1 MQRTVHLGYETLLIH
16 VILCVWTISDFCA
29 PLLSP
34 MGVLC
39 SWTCW
44 LLVFSPKNQHKL
56 PLSTHIHQFGYRF
69 ERMRFKLK
77 TQWFFLA
84 FRLRTLMST
93 GVCQSV
99 CVLPGYGRRFGFR
112 QTGTKLKFWVCQGFD
127 VVVLV
132 VMCLHRNL
140 PPAIVWQ
147 LPRKPSTE
155 PGGGSCKL
163 TSSGPRTR
171 SFNQFFAVISATW
184 FGIAGRGKDLVFLWS
199 DFVKFAWNSV

>member
-1 MQRTVHLGYETLLIH
+1 MQRSVHLGYETLLIH

-77 TQWFFLA
+77 TQWFFFSFSFENFNVNWCLPKCVCA
-84 FRLRTLMST
+84 PRLRPEVRFPPDRNQIEVLSVP
-93 GVCQSV
+93 GVRCGGTTSDV
-99 CVLPGYGRRFGFR
+99 PASELAARYCVTVTSEALN
-112 QTGTKLKFWVCQGFD
+112 GTRW
-127 VVVLV
+127 
-132 VMCLHRNL
+132 
-140 PPAIVWQ
+140 WQ
-147 LPRKPSTE
+147 LQAN
-155 PGGGSCKL
+155 L
-163 TSSGPRTR
+163 QWAANAI
-171 SFNQFFAVISATW
+171 F
-184 FGIAGRGKDLVFLWS
+184 
-199 DFVKFAWNSV
+199 